1 MKSGAELVRVAREVA
16 ATAALL
22 SPALIFRFMPA
33 ENADDGGPFRIPG
46 LSRDV
51 ATEAA
56 GELGARVWGGG
67 IKKKKERL
75 EFRNLLSFSTIL
87 FLLANCCTLHRP
99 KSARRERRASADAS

>member
-33 ENADDGGPFRIPG
+33 ENAADGGPFRIPG

-56 GELGARVWGGG
+56 GELRGARVWGGRN
-67 IKKKKERL
+67 KKGW
-75 EFRNLLSFSTIL
+75 NLLSFGTIL
-87 FLLANCCTLHRP
+87 FLLLANCCTLHRP

>member
-22 SPALIFRFMPA
+22 SPALIFRFIPA

-46 LSRDV
+46 LSRNV

-56 GELGARVWGGG
+56 GELRGARVWGG
-67 IKKKKERL
+67 
-75 EFRNLLSFSTIL
+75 RNDSKF
-87 FLLANCCTLHRP
+87 FLCSAHKHIYKHR
-99 KSARRERRASADAS
+99 R

>member
-56 GELGARVWGGG
+56 ASCAVHECGGG
-67 IKKKKERL
+67 GMKGW
-75 EFRNLLSFSTIL
+75 NLLSFSTIL

>member
-56 GELGARVWGGG
+56 GELRCTSVGG
-67 IKKKKERL
+67 E
-75 EFRNLLSFSTIL
+75 E
-87 FLLANCCTLHRP
+87 
-99 KSARRERRASADAS
+99 